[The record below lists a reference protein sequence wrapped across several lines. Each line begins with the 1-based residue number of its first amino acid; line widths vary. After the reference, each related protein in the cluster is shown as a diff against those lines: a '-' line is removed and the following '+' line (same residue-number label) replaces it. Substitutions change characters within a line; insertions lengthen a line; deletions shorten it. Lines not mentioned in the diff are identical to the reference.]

1 MNEITKHKISLK
13 MKNKKKTSTHRKHIK
28 EALRN
33 QQKSNEHKKAIS
45 KAMKKFWQEKKRS

>member
-13 MKNKKKTSTHRKHIK
+13 MKNKKKTATHRKHIK

>member
-1 MNEITKHKISLK
+1 
-13 MKNKKKTSTHRKHIK
+13 MKKKKKTATHRKHIK

>member
-1 MNEITKHKISLK
+1 MNEIPKHKISLK
-13 MKNKKKTSTHRKHIK
+13 MKHQKKTATHRKHIK